1 MIKKI
6 LFCAEDY
13 GSIKS
18 LFPIFVY
25 LSPKFNCRFFTNK
38 DFFCEITKKKVK
50 STSQK
55 EIIKRSKKFSPD
67 IIFAG
72 LGKKIDRPLLR
83 FYGNRDEV
91 KKIVAFDEWYYNYKE
106 VTKFKNE
113 YLKINTYLV
122 NDKFCYNKAIR
133 EGLDKKKIFITGQF
147 HLSNIFNN
155 FKGKKKISNNI
166 LFLHEDIKKKKNFE
180 NLEYPGYSAKQ
191 VLKDLISIHAHLK
204 LNSKI
209 IVKLHPSAKE
219 NFDYFKKDSINKYIK
234 FVYNDNEVIKYML
247 SSKIIIGMRSMA
259 ILESIVLKLPVISYQ
274 PNSSFERC
282 SAVNLGLIK
291 PLKKLIDLKRI
302 ISGEKKI
309 STKSRKLS
317 FIKKIQKINFD
328 KIIYN

>member
-1 MIKKI
+1 MKKKI

-38 DFFCEITKKKVK
+38 DFFCEITKKRVK
-50 STSQK
+50 STNQK
-55 EIIKRSKKFSPD
+55 EIIKKSKKFSPD

-72 LGKKIDRPLLR
+72 LGRKIDRPLLS
-83 FYGNRDEV
+83 FYENRDEV

-106 VTKFKNE
+106 VTKFKNK

-122 NDKFCYNKAIR
+122 NDRFCYNKAIR
-133 EGLDKKKIFITGQF
+133 EGLDKKKIIITGQF
-147 HLSNIFNN
+147 HLSNILNN
-155 FKGKKKISNNI
+155 FKSKKTFSNNI
-166 LFLHEDIKKKKNFE
+166 LFLHEDIIKKKNIK
-180 NLEYPGYSAKQ
+180 NLEYPGYSTKQ
-191 VLKDLISIHAHLK
+191 VLKDLISIHTHLK

-209 IVKLHPSAKE
+209 IVKLHPSAKK
-219 NFDYFKKDSINKYIK
+219 NFVYFKKNSINKYIK
-234 FVYNDNEVIKYML
+234 FVYNNNEVIKYML

-259 ILESIVLKLPVISYQ
+259 ILESIVLKLPVVSYQ